1 MYAKSIENQ
10 SIKIVRLRDV
20 IAKTGLARST
30 IYAKTSPKSAS
41 HDPCFPKPIRL
52 GLRTV
57 GWLEEELQSWI
68 LSCPRAR
75 AKMEEKQ

>member
-1 MYAKSIENQ
+1 MQVKTTEDRSV
-10 SIKIVRLRDV
+10 KVVRLQEV
-20 IAKTGLARST
+20 MAKTGLARST

-68 LSCPRAR
+68 LSCPRAQ
-75 AKMEEKQ
+75 AKKEEKQ